1 MAAFQALVSIRTFKK
16 QAPEQHSCEHVC
28 SRSLVHLV
36 IKTSCV
42 CHFSI
47 LLHTHLLNIAG
58 SLRVAAPFPPPPP
71 PPKEKQR
78 EGAFLCFIGGRVQ
91 VHVGYLAG
99 CYWPMSLILVVRS
112 VSRHGQQRLKMSHIK
127 HVKFFQDLLVF
138 KFPICRQT
146 FLELNSW
153 GQHPSSERKRKICCL
168 VF

>member
-71 PPKEKQR
+71 PRQRKNKER
-78 EGAFLCFIGGRVQ
+78 EHSFVLLGGRVQ

-99 CYWPMSLILVVRS
+99 CY
-112 VSRHGQQRLKMSHIK
+112 
-127 HVKFFQDLLVF
+127 
-138 KFPICRQT
+138 
-146 FLELNSW
+146 
-153 GQHPSSERKRKICCL
+153 
-168 VF
+168 

>member
-71 PPKEKQR
+71 PPPKEKQR
-78 EGAFLCFIGGRVQ
+78 EGTFLCFIGGE
-91 VHVGYLAG
+91 GAG
-99 CYWPMSLILVVRS
+99 AC
-112 VSRHGQQRLKMSHIK
+112 RLPCW
-127 HVKFFQDLLVF
+127 LLL
-138 KFPICRQT
+138 T
-146 FLELNSW
+146 NES
-153 GQHPSSERKRKICCL
+153 HPSCKEREQAWATAA
-168 VF
+168 